1 MSREGFDLD
10 RQTCSID
17 GRSYV
22 ALHHG
27 FRQSGHERLIRCA
40 VRVNGP

>member
-1 MSREGFDLD
+1 MSREGLYLD

-27 FRQSGHERLIRCA
+27 FRQGGHERLIRYA
-40 VRVNGP
+40 AGVNG

>member
-1 MSREGFDLD
+1 MSCVGVYFD

-27 FRQSGHERLIRCA
+27 FRQGGHERLIESA
-40 VRVNGP
+40 VRVNGA